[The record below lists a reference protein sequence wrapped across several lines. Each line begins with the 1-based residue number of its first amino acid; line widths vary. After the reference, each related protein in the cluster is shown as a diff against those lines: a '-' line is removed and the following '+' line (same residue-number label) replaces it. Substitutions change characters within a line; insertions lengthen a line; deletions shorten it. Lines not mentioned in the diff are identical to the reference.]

1 MSNINFQ
8 HPKFKFLTKNLD
20 KIDNLELESGIE
32 SFRKKQISSLSIK
45 IPLIVG
51 TLTETTN
58 IKRNPRIKFS
68 HDLNHLQW
76 AECNCKENRMKGLFC
91 RHLVAL
97 TLEIT
102 RKNPNLLKEAA
113 LNKLG
118 LKPANKNVSAQIL
131 PKNQDSN
138 STSPVVLI
146 DIDETLGPVAIK
158 AVRIATY
165 RPKNQRVETLPYHTI
180 VCQNFEGHDRAE
192 IIKWS
197 DFVGRV
203 EADKTVASEKNQP
216 INQVG
221 QSFYSKEWLSMANSC
236 PVHPVEYLHLKKT
249 GHLNKFAP
257 LSIYFSKAAVETSTE
272 KVTLAGFNISNN
284 DEALVHIENIAL
296 TDSKGRI
303 EGKRTAALLSQV
315 KESKYVFLNGVVYIL
330 SSALF
335 QLVKSI
341 KKKHHQAAA
350 HLIRASFHEISSLSF
365 EGSTQQVKRFLSRI
379 DPKFSIPPSIEG
391 FNYTLKDYQKLGY
404 KWLYWLYQ
412 NRLGG
417 ILADEMG
424 LGKTVQVCSL
434 IYGVTSKSTSTQRT
448 LIICPKAVAQHWLNH
463 TRNSLN
469 SADIHLFHGSNKS
482 ESNISNAD
490 CVITT
495 YGLISKHLSLFSKL
509 TWDILVLD
517 EAHLIKNARTSYF
530 KACAQ
535 LNAKTKIAL
544 TGTPV
549 ENTIMDL
556 TTLFSFI
563 LPDYLSPKMISD
575 ALAREKRQLESP
587 DLHTSG
593 SKIDAKYEGPTESL
607 DLELATTPFI
617 LRRTKKEIEISL
629 PSKQQ
634 TKHFLDM
641 SNDQILAYNMLL
653 QERPRLT
660 RSQMLTSPNHTP
672 SVINI
677 LALIQKLKQAC
688 CHPALVSASASSS
701 ELSPK
706 MLKTLKI
713 VQDATSRGKKIV
725 IFSQYLKMIDLLS
738 TMFKREGIN
747 TVTYTGKKSNRD
759 LIVEKF
765 QKDSGCKVFIGSLL
779 AGGMGINLTGGSV
792 VVHYDR
798 WWNASKEMQA
808 SDRVHRIGQV
818 EPVTIH
824 KLVMKN
830 TIEEKIDKLISSK
843 EGISSNLIDS
853 HRKLINMLLKSD
865 LNELFSKVG

>member
-51 TLTETTN
+51 TLTESTN

-76 AECNCKENRMKGLFC
+76 AECNCKENRKKGLFC

-118 LKPANKNVSAQIL
+118 LKPANKNVSSQIP
-131 PKNQDSN
+131 PKVQDSN
-138 STSPVVLI
+138 IASPVVLI

-158 AVRIATY
+158 AVRVPT
-165 RPKNQRVETLPYHTI
+165 RTKNQKVNTLPYYTTT
-180 VCQNFEGHDRAE
+180 CQSFDGQNRAE
-192 IIKWS
+192 LIKWS
-197 DFVGRV
+197 DFIGRV
-203 EADKTVASEKNQP
+203 EADKPATSKKIQP
-216 INQVG
+216 QNKVG
-221 QSFYSKEWLSMANSC
+221 RSFYSKEWLSMANPC

-249 GHLNKFAP
+249 GHLNKFTP
-257 LSIYFSKAAVETSTE
+257 FSIYFSKAAVETSTE
-272 KVTLAGFNISNN
+272 KVTLAGFNISNV
-284 DEALVHIENIAL
+284 DDALVHIEDIAL
-296 TDSKGRI
+296 KDSKGLI
-303 EGKRTAALLSQV
+303 EEKRTAALLSMV
-315 KESKYVFLNGVVYIL
+315 KDSKYVFLNGVVYVL
-330 SSALF
+330 SSTLF

-341 KKKHHQAAA
+341 KKKHRQAVA
-350 HLIRASFHEISSLSF
+350 HLIRASLHKVSSLSF
-365 EGSTQQVKRFLSRI
+365 EGSTEQVKKFLSRI
-379 DPKFSIPPSIEG
+379 DPKFSIPPSIDD
-391 FNYTLKDYQKLGY
+391 FNYALKDYQKLGY

-434 IYGVTSKSTSTQRT
+434 IYGVMSRNKSTQRT

-463 TRNSLN
+463 TKNSLK

-495 YGLISKHLSLFSKL
+495 YGLISKHLSLFSKF

-530 KACAQ
+530 KACTQ
-535 LNAKTKIAL
+535 LNSKTKIAL

-549 ENTIMDL
+549 ENSIMDL
-556 TTLFSFI
+556 ATLFSFI

-575 ALAREKRQLESP
+575 ALACEKRQLENP
-587 DLHTSG
+587 DLHTSAQ
-593 SKIDAKYEGPTESL
+593 KKDAKNEGSL
-607 DLELATTPFI
+607 DYSDLELATTPFI

-653 QERPRLT
+653 QERPRIT
-660 RSQMLTSPNHTP
+660 RSQMLTSPNDTP

-713 VQDATSRGKKIV
+713 VQEATSRGKKVV

-738 TMFKREGIN
+738 MMFNREDIN

-765 QKDSGCKVFIGSLL
+765 QRDSDCKVFIGSLL

-830 TIEEKIDKLISSK
+830 TIEEKIDKLITSK